1 MIPQPAPIPHLAPVP
16 RLIDTECRRLEML
29 ALEGE
34 HLNPQ
39 ASALLLAELERATLY
54 PAAELPPG
62 TVTMDAE
69 VDYVNESSGVLRSIR
84 LVYPNEADVAR
95 GCISILT
102 PVAAGLIGLTVG
114 DRIEWPDRQGRTH
127 MLRIVKVA
135 LPEMGPDAGET
146 A

>member
-1 MIPQPAPIPHLAPVP
+1 MHQTAPVP

-39 ASALLLAELERATLY
+39 ASALLLAELERAILF
-54 PAAELPPG
+54 PATELPPA
-62 TVTMDAE
+62 TVTMNAE
-69 VDYVNESSGVLRSIR
+69 VDYVDEGSGVQRSVR

-135 LPEMGPDAGET
+135 APEMGPDAGET

>member
-1 MIPQPAPIPHLAPVP
+1 MPQTAPVP

-39 ASALLLAELERATLY
+39 ASALLLAELERAILY
-54 PAAELPPG
+54 PAAELPPA
-62 TVTMDAE
+62 TVTMHAE
-69 VDYVNESSGVLRSIR
+69 VGYVDESSGVRRTVR

-102 PVAAGLIGLTVG
+102 PVAAGLIGLTIG

-127 MLRIVKVA
+127 MLHIVKVA
-135 LPEMGPDAGET
+135 PPDAG
-146 A
+146 AAA